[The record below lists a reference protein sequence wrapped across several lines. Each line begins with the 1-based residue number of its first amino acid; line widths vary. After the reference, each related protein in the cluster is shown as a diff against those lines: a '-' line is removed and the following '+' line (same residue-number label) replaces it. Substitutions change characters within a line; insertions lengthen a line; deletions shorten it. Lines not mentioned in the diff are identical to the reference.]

1 MARPKQSQLHIQSP
15 PKERFRMNPYIVTTE
30 SVCEG
35 HPDKICDQIS
45 DAILDEILTQDKYG
59 RVACETFVTRGAI
72 IIGGEITTNAFFD
85 ANKIARDVVR
95 DIGYNRNDFGF
106 HWQTCGVLNV
116 IGKQSPDIAQ
126 GVDRGGAGDQG
137 CMIGYACSETD
148 TYMPLAYELARKLV
162 MRLDH
167 VRKEK
172 VLPYLGP
179 DGKSQ
184 VSLKKNKD
192 GNWELVAVVISAQH
206 TEEIVDPDNPKTLKE
221 DKKEEIIKEVALKI
235 IPKEL
240 ITRNTKFFVNPT
252 GRFVVG
258 GPLSDTGMTGRKIIV
273 DTYGTLVPHG
283 GGAFSGKDPTKVD
296 RSSAYMARYLAKN
309 VVASGIAKECTIQ
322 LSYIIGESE
331 PISFL
336 LETNN
341 TGSVDDVKIRDT
353 ILELVD
359 LTPQGIIEYLDLRK
373 PIYRKTSIYGHFGRN
388 ENDFSWEKLDLVDTL
403 KEKFF

>member
-1 MARPKQSQLHIQSP
+1 
-15 PKERFRMNPYIVTTE
+15 MNSYIVTTE

-59 RVACETFVTRGAI
+59 RVACETFITRGVI
-72 IIGGEITTNAFFD
+72 IIGGEITTKASID
-85 ANKIARDVVR
+85 ANKIARDVVK
-95 DIGYNRNDFGF
+95 DIGYNKSELGF

-137 CMIGYACSETD
+137 CMIGYACNETSN
-148 TYMPLAYELARKLV
+148 YMPLAYELARKLV
-162 MRLDH
+162 MRLDYT
-167 VRKEK
+167 RKEK
-172 VLPYLGP
+172 ILPYLGP

-184 VSLKKNKD
+184 VTLKKNKD
-192 GNWELVAVVISAQH
+192 GEGELVAVVISAQH
-206 TEEIVDPDNPKTLKE
+206 TEEIVDPNNPKSLRE
-221 DKKEEIIKEVALKI
+221 DKKEEIIKEVALKV

-240 ITRNTKFFVNPT
+240 ISPNTKFFVNPT
-252 GRFVVG
+252 GRFVIG

-309 VVASGIAKECTIQ
+309 VVAAGIAKECIIQ
-322 LSYIIGESE
+322 LSYIIGESQ

-341 TGSVDDVKIRDT
+341 TSKVEDVRIRDT
-353 ILELVD
+353 LAELVD
-359 LTPQGIIEYLDLRK
+359 LTPQGIIEFLDLRK
-373 PIYRKTSIYGHFGRN
+373 PIYRNTSIYGHFGREDQN
-388 ENDFSWEKLDLVDTL
+388 FNWEKIDLVDTL
-403 KEKFF
+403 KEKLL

>member
-1 MARPKQSQLHIQSP
+1 
-15 PKERFRMNPYIVTTE
+15 MNSYIVTTE

-59 RVACETFVTRGAI
+59 RVACETFITRGVI
-72 IIGGEITTNAFFD
+72 IIGGEITTKASID
-85 ANKIARDVVR
+85 ANKIARDVVK
-95 DIGYNRNDFGF
+95 DIGYNKSELGF

-137 CMIGYACSETD
+137 CMIGYACNETSN
-148 TYMPLAYELARKLV
+148 YMPLAYELARRLV
-162 MRLDH
+162 MRLDYT
-167 VRKEK
+167 RKEK
-172 VLPYLGP
+172 ILPYLGP

-184 VSLKKNKD
+184 VTLKKNKD
-192 GNWELVAVVISAQH
+192 GEGELVAVVISAQH
-206 TEEIVDPDNPKTLKE
+206 TEEIVDPNNPKSLRE
-221 DKKEEIIKEVALKI
+221 DKKEEIIKEVALKV

-240 ITRNTKFFVNPT
+240 ITPNTKFFVNPT
-252 GRFVVG
+252 GRFVIG

-309 VVASGIAKECTIQ
+309 VVAAGIAKECIIQ
-322 LSYIIGESE
+322 LSYIIGESQ

-341 TGSVDDVKIRDT
+341 TSKVEDVRIRDT
-353 ILELVD
+353 LAELVD
-359 LTPQGIIEYLDLRK
+359 LTPQGIIEFLDLRK
-373 PIYRKTSIYGHFGRN
+373 PIYRNTSIYGHFGREDQN
-388 ENDFSWEKLDLVDTL
+388 FNWEKIDLVDTL
-403 KEKFF
+403 KEKLL

>member
-1 MARPKQSQLHIQSP
+1 
-15 PKERFRMNPYIVTTE
+15 MNSYIVTTE

-59 RVACETFVTRGAI
+59 RVACETFITRGVI
-72 IIGGEITTNAFFD
+72 IIGGEITTKASID
-85 ANKIARDVVR
+85 ANKIARDVVK
-95 DIGYNRNDFGF
+95 DIGYNKSELGF

-137 CMIGYACSETD
+137 CMIGYACNETSN
-148 TYMPLAYELARKLV
+148 YMPLAYELARKLV
-162 MRLDH
+162 MRLDYT
-167 VRKEK
+167 RKEK
-172 VLPYLGP
+172 ILPYLGP
-179 DGKSQ
+179 DGKCQ
-184 VSLKKNKD
+184 VTLKKNKD
-192 GNWELVAVVISAQH
+192 GEGELVAVVISAQH
-206 TEEIVDPDNPKTLKE
+206 TEEIVDPNNPKSLRE
-221 DKKEEIIKEVALKI
+221 DKKEEIIKEVALKV

-240 ITRNTKFFVNPT
+240 ITPNTKFFVNPT
-252 GRFVVG
+252 GRFVIG

-309 VVASGIAKECTIQ
+309 VVAAGIAKECIIQ
-322 LSYIIGESE
+322 LSYIIGESQ

-341 TGSVDDVKIRDT
+341 TSKVEDVRIRDT
-353 ILELVD
+353 LAELVD
-359 LTPQGIIEYLDLRK
+359 LTPQGIIEFLDLRK
-373 PIYRKTSIYGHFGRN
+373 PIYRNTSIYGHFGREDQN
-388 ENDFSWEKLDLVDTL
+388 FNWEKIDLVDTL
-403 KEKFF
+403 KEKLL

>member
-1 MARPKQSQLHIQSP
+1 
-15 PKERFRMNPYIVTTE
+15 MNSYIVTTE

-59 RVACETFVTRGAI
+59 RVACETFITRGVI
-72 IIGGEITTNAFFD
+72 IIGGEITTKASID
-85 ANKIARDVVR
+85 ANKIARDVVK
-95 DIGYNRNDFGF
+95 DIGYNKSELGF

-137 CMIGYACSETD
+137 CMIGYACNETSN
-148 TYMPLAYELARKLV
+148 YMPLAYELARKLV
-162 MRLDH
+162 MRLDYT
-167 VRKEK
+167 RKEK
-172 VLPYLGP
+172 ILPYLGP

-184 VSLKKNKD
+184 VTLKKNKD
-192 GNWELVAVVISAQH
+192 GEGELVAVVISAQH
-206 TEEIVDPDNPKTLKE
+206 TEEIVDPNNPKSLRE
-221 DKKEEIIKEVALKI
+221 DKKEEIIKEVALKV

-240 ITRNTKFFVNPT
+240 ITPNTKFFVNPT
-252 GRFVVG
+252 GRFVIG

-309 VVASGIAKECTIQ
+309 VVAAGIAKECIMQ
-322 LSYIIGESE
+322 LSYIIGESQ

-341 TGSVDDVKIRDT
+341 TSKVEDVRIRDT
-353 ILELVD
+353 LAELVD
-359 LTPQGIIEYLDLRK
+359 LTPQGIIEFLDLRK
-373 PIYRKTSIYGHFGRN
+373 PIYRNTSIYGHFGREDQN
-388 ENDFSWEKLDLVDTL
+388 FNWEKIDLVDTL
-403 KEKFF
+403 KEKLL

>member
-1 MARPKQSQLHIQSP
+1 
-15 PKERFRMNPYIVTTE
+15 MNSYIVTTE

-59 RVACETFVTRGAI
+59 RVACETFITRGVI
-72 IIGGEITTNAFFD
+72 IIGGEITTKASID
-85 ANKIARDVVR
+85 ANKIARDVVK
-95 DIGYNRNDFGF
+95 DIGYNKSELGF

-137 CMIGYACSETD
+137 CMIGYACNETSN
-148 TYMPLAYELARKLV
+148 YMPLAYELARKLV
-162 MRLDH
+162 MRLDYT
-167 VRKEK
+167 RKEK
-172 VLPYLGP
+172 ILPYLGP

-184 VSLKKNKD
+184 VTLKKNKD
-192 GNWELVAVVISAQH
+192 GEGELVAVVISAQH
-206 TEEIVDPDNPKTLKE
+206 TEEIVDPNNPKSLRE
-221 DKKEEIIKEVALKI
+221 DKKEEIIKEVALKV

-240 ITRNTKFFVNPT
+240 ITPNTKFFVNPT
-252 GRFVVG
+252 GRFVIG

-309 VVASGIAKECTIQ
+309 VVAAGIAKECIIQ
-322 LSYIIGESE
+322 LSYIIGESQ

-341 TGSVDDVKIRDT
+341 TSKVEDVRIRDT
-353 ILELVD
+353 LAELVD
-359 LTPQGIIEYLDLRK
+359 LTPQGIIEFLDLRK
-373 PIYRKTSIYGHFGRN
+373 PIYRNISIYGHFGREDQN
-388 ENDFSWEKLDLVDTL
+388 FNWEKIDLVDTL
-403 KEKFF
+403 KEKLL

>member
-1 MARPKQSQLHIQSP
+1 
-15 PKERFRMNPYIVTTE
+15 MNSYIVTTE

-59 RVACETFVTRGAI
+59 RVACETFITRGVI
-72 IIGGEITTNAFFD
+72 IIGGEITTKASID
-85 ANKIARDVVR
+85 ANKIARDVVK
-95 DIGYNRNDFGF
+95 DIGYNKSELGF

-137 CMIGYACSETD
+137 CMIGYACNETSN
-148 TYMPLAYELARKLV
+148 YMPLAYELARKLV
-162 MRLDH
+162 MRLDYT
-167 VRKEK
+167 RKEK
-172 VLPYLGP
+172 ILPYLGP

-184 VSLKKNKD
+184 VTLKKNKD
-192 GNWELVAVVISAQH
+192 GEGELVAVVISAQH
-206 TEEIVDPDNPKTLKE
+206 TEEIVDPNNPKSLRE
-221 DKKEEIIKEVALKI
+221 DKKEEIIKEVALKVI
-235 IPKEL
+235 SKEL
-240 ITRNTKFFVNPT
+240 ITPNTKFFVNPT
-252 GRFVVG
+252 GRFVIG

-309 VVASGIAKECTIQ
+309 VVAAGIAKECIIQ
-322 LSYIIGESE
+322 LSYIIGESQ

-341 TGSVDDVKIRDT
+341 TSKVEDVRIRDT
-353 ILELVD
+353 LAELVD
-359 LTPQGIIEYLDLRK
+359 LTPQGIIEFLDLRK
-373 PIYRKTSIYGHFGRN
+373 PIYRNTSIYGHFGREDQN
-388 ENDFSWEKLDLVDTL
+388 FNWEKIDLVDTL
-403 KEKFF
+403 KEKLL

>member
-1 MARPKQSQLHIQSP
+1 
-15 PKERFRMNPYIVTTE
+15 MNSYIVTTE

-72 IIGGEITTNAFFD
+72 IIGGEITTKASID
-85 ANKIARDVVR
+85 ANKIARDVVK
-95 DIGYNRNDFGF
+95 DIGYDRSEFGF

-137 CMIGYACSETD
+137 CMIGYACDETSN
-148 TYMPLAYELARKLV
+148 YMPLAYELARKLV
-162 MRLDH
+162 IRLDYI
-167 VRKEK
+167 RKEK
-172 VLPYLGP
+172 ILPYLGP

-184 VSLKKNKD
+184 VTLKKNKN
-192 GNWELVAVVISAQH
+192 GEWELVAAVISAQH
-206 TEEIVDPDNPKTLKE
+206 TEEIVDPNNPKFLRE
-221 DKKEEIIKEVALKI
+221 DKKEEIIKKVALEV

-240 ITRNTKFFVNPT
+240 ITSNTRFFVNPT

-309 VVASGIAKECTIQ
+309 VVAAGIAKECVIQ
-322 LSYIIGESE
+322 LSYIIGESN

-341 TGSVDDVKIRDT
+341 TSKVDDVRIRDT
-353 ILELVD
+353 ITELVD
-359 LTPQGIIEYLDLRK
+359 LTPQGIIDYFDLRR
-373 PIYRKTSIYGHFGRN
+373 PIYRKTSIYGHFGREDQTFN
-388 ENDFSWEKLDLVDTL
+388 WEKLDLVDTL
-403 KEKFF
+403 KEKLL

>member
-1 MARPKQSQLHIQSP
+1 
-15 PKERFRMNPYIVTTE
+15 MNSYIVTTE

-59 RVACETFVTRGAI
+59 RVACETFITRGVI
-72 IIGGEITTNAFFD
+72 IIGGEITTKASID
-85 ANKIARDVVR
+85 ANKIARDVVK
-95 DIGYNRNDFGF
+95 DIGYNKSELGF

-137 CMIGYACSETD
+137 CMIGYACNETSN
-148 TYMPLAYELARKLV
+148 YMPLAYELARKLV
-162 MRLDH
+162 MRLDYT
-167 VRKEK
+167 RKEK
-172 VLPYLGP
+172 ILPYLGP

-184 VSLKKNKD
+184 VTLKKNKD
-192 GNWELVAVVISAQH
+192 GEGELVAVVISAQH
-206 TEEIVDPDNPKTLKE
+206 TEEIVDPNNPKSLRE
-221 DKKEEIIKEVALKI
+221 DKKEEIIKEVALKV

-240 ITRNTKFFVNPT
+240 ITPNTKFFVNPT
-252 GRFVVG
+252 GRFVIG

-309 VVASGIAKECTIQ
+309 VVAAGIAKECIIQ
-322 LSYIIGESE
+322 LSYIIGESQ

-341 TGSVDDVKIRDT
+341 TSKVEDVRIRDT
-353 ILELVD
+353 LAELVD
-359 LTPQGIIEYLDLRK
+359 LTPQGIIEFLDLRK
-373 PIYRKTSIYGHFGRN
+373 PIYRNTSIYGHFGREDQN
-388 ENDFSWEKLDLVDTL
+388 FNWEKLDLSDAL
-403 KEKFF
+403 KEKLL

>member
-1 MARPKQSQLHIQSP
+1 
-15 PKERFRMNPYIVTTE
+15 MNSYIVTTE

-59 RVACETFVTRGAI
+59 RVACETFITRGVI
-72 IIGGEITTNAFFD
+72 IIGGEITTKASID
-85 ANKIARDVVR
+85 ANKIARDVVK
-95 DIGYNRNDFGF
+95 DIGYNKSELGF

-137 CMIGYACSETD
+137 CMIGYACNETSN
-148 TYMPLAYELARKLV
+148 YMPLAYELARKLV
-162 MRLDH
+162 MRLDYT
-167 VRKEK
+167 RKEK
-172 VLPYLGP
+172 ILPYLGP

-184 VSLKKNKD
+184 VTLKKNKD
-192 GNWELVAVVISAQH
+192 GEGELVAVVISAQH
-206 TEEIVDPDNPKTLKE
+206 TEEIVDPNNPKSLRE
-221 DKKEEIIKEVALKI
+221 DKKEEIIKEVALKV

-240 ITRNTKFFVNPT
+240 ITPNTKFFVNPT
-252 GRFVVG
+252 GRFVIG

-309 VVASGIAKECTIQ
+309 VVAAGIAKECIIQ
-322 LSYIIGESE
+322 LSYIIGESQ

-341 TGSVDDVKIRDT
+341 TSKVEDVRIRDT
-353 ILELVD
+353 LAELV
-359 LTPQGIIEYLDLRK
+359 I
-373 PIYRKTSIYGHFGRN
+373 
-388 ENDFSWEKLDLVDTL
+388 
-403 KEKFF
+403 